1 MEWKGTLEMKMGIP
15 LSSWLK
21 CISKIQQNG
30 NNKNEKKNKNAKIE
44 ACEARRDNREGERVG
59 GRGNEGGAGR
69 VNVSSDMTIR
79 IACSGTRVMMLEP
92 FHSTNHSPE

>member
-1 MEWKGTLEMKMGIP
+1 MGGKGTLEMKMGIP

-44 ACEARRDNREGERVG
+44 ACEARSDEGEDGRMG
-59 GRGNEGGAGR
+59 GRENEGGAGR
-69 VNVSSDMTIR
+69 VNSQWRYKQEDRMQRYLCHGDGAISF
-79 IACSGTRVMMLEP
+79 LK
-92 FHSTNHSPE
+92 SPE